1 MNNFIRNMKISQA
14 ILLVALVPI
23 AVSVL
28 FSAQMVWG
36 EMTKVKGLNRLAP
49 LTDFTVI
56 LSNLV
61 HEQQKERGATA
72 VFLGSN
78 GTKFRK
84 EVGDQRQ
91 ETEKKKEALEGFMKT
106 FDTKSYDTEFQ
117 KKLESYLDML
127 AKLKDI
133 RSSADA
139 LAIPAAESSGYFTSL
154 NASALDVVG
163 YMAKMSPEPHI
174 MASIIAYTNFMLGK
188 EQVGVERAVGS
199 AGFAAGSFSPEA
211 LDKMKNLIST
221 QNTYFKLFMAYGT
234 QEQSAQFDEFMKGA
248 VVQKV
253 DKLRNVALGSALT
266 GDLQGVQGPT
276 WYDAITDKING
287 LKTIEDTLA
296 TDLETL
302 MNSIEGEASGKLQK
316 DIAIT
321 VVAMLGTLLLS
332 FLIIRSVNS
341 SFQSVASSMGDLSS
355 GNLDAKLPPQ
365 TRNEIGE
372 MVKALE
378 VFQNNGRERKK
389 MMEAQDADNKAKLE
403 RANRIERLIT
413 DFDSKSTELLRSL
426 ATAATEMEA
435 TSQSMS
441 AIAEETTKQATAV
454 AATATQA
461 GANVNNVASA
471 TEELSASIQ
480 DIAKQVSLTTSK
492 TKTASH
498 SVEQTQEI
506 MERLS
511 GAAGKIGEVIELI
524 TGIAEQTNLLAL
536 NATIESARAGEAGKG
551 FAVVANEVKA
561 LATETQKATDE
572 ISMVIKSVQQETKES
587 VHAIEGISKIIE
599 ELNETSTAIAAAMEQ
614 QTSATREISRNV
626 QEASSGTTE
635 VTSNITSVSNAAQE
649 SGKAAHEV
657 LEVARRLADQS
668 QSMRS
673 EVETFLKQ
681 IRAA

>member
-36 EMTKVKGLNRLAP
+36 EMRKVKDLNRLAP
-49 LTDFTVI
+49 LTEFTVI
-56 LSNLV
+56 LSNLI

-84 EVGDQRQ
+84 EVGDQRH
-91 ETEKKKEALEGFMKT
+91 ETDKKREDLQGFLKT
-106 FDTKSYDTEFQ
+106 FDSKSYDSEFQ
-117 KKLESYLDML
+117 KKLESYLS
-127 AKLKDI
+127 KLEKIKDI

-139 LAIPAAESSGYFTSL
+139 LAIPATESSGYFTGL
-154 NASALDVVG
+154 NAEALEVVS
-163 YMAKMSPEPHI
+163 YMAKMSPDTHI
-174 MASIIAYTNFMLGK
+174 MAAILAYKNFMVAK
-188 EQVGVERAVGS
+188 EQVGIERATGS
-199 AGFAAGSFSPEA
+199 AGFSAGSFSPEA
-211 LDKMKNLIST
+211 LDKMKSLILT
-221 QNTYFKLFMAYGT
+221 QKTYFSLFLAYAT
-234 QEQSAQFDEFMKGA
+234 PEQASIYDDFTKSEIY
-248 VVQKV
+248 QKV
-253 DKLRNVALGSALT
+253 DKLRDIALSSALT
-266 GDLQGVQGPT
+266 GDLQGVQGAT
-276 WYDAITDKING
+276 WFDAITTKINS
-287 LKTIEDTLA
+287 LKEIEDKLA
-296 TDLETL
+296 NDLEGL
-302 MNSIEGEASGKLQK
+302 MHSIESNAMTTLQR

-321 VVAMLGTLLLS
+321 VAAMLGTLLLC

-341 SFQSVASSMGDLSS
+341 SFQGVVTSMGDLSS

-365 TRNEIGE
+365 TRNEIGQ

>member
-1 MNNFIRNMKISQA
+1 MNNFIKNMKISQS

-23 AVSVL
+23 AVSAL
-28 FSAQMVWG
+28 FASQLIWG
-36 EMTKVKGLNRLAP
+36 EVSKVRDLKHLAP
-49 LTDFTVI
+49 LTEFTAI
-56 LSNLV
+56 LSELV

-78 GTKFRK
+78 GMDFRK
-84 EVGDQRQ
+84 ETADQRRD
-91 ETEKKKEALEGFMKT
+91 TDGKRAVLEDFLNR
-106 FDTKSYDTEFQ
+106 FDARSYDTEFQ
-117 KKLESYLDML
+117 AKLETYLTML
-127 AKLKDI
+127 ARLKDI
-133 RSSADA
+133 RASADK
-139 LAIPAAESSGYFTSL
+139 LSIPASESSGYFTSL
-154 NASALDVVG
+154 NAEALDLVG
-163 YMAKMSPEPHI
+163 YMAKMSPDPQI

-188 EQVGVERAVGS
+188 EQVGVERAVGA
-199 AGFAAGSFSPEA
+199 AGFAAGRFAPEA
-211 LDKMKNLIST
+211 LDRIKNLT
-221 QNTYFKLFMAYGT
+221 AAQNTYFNLFLSYASPD
-234 QEQSAQFDEFMKGA
+234 QAAAFDAFTKTE
-248 VVQKV
+248 VSQKV
-253 DKLRNVALGSALT
+253 DRLRNIALGSALT
-266 GDLQGVQGPT
+266 DNLQGVRGDT
-276 WYDAITDKING
+276 WYGAVTDKING
-287 LKTIEDTLA
+287 LMEIEEKLA
-296 TDLETL
+296 ADIQAL
-302 MNSIEGEASGKLQK
+302 MGAIEGGATAKLWK
-316 DIAIT
+316 DLAIAIA
-321 VVAMLGTLLLS
+321 AMLGTLLLC
-332 FLIIRSVNS
+332 FLIIRTVNA
-341 SFQSVASSMGDLSS
+341 SFHGVVTSMGDLAA
-355 GNLDAKLPPQ
+355 GKLDAKLPAAS
-365 TRNEIGE
+365 RNEIGE

-378 VFQNNGRERKK
+378 VFQKNGLERKK
-389 MMEAQDADNKAKLE
+389 MMEAQEADNKAKLE

-413 DFDSKSTELLRSL
+413 DFDNKSTELLKSL
-426 ATAATEMEA
+426 AAAATEMEA

-480 DIAKQVSLTTSK
+480 DIAKQVSITTSK

-572 ISMVIKSVQQETKES
+572 ISMVIKSVQQETRES
-587 VHAIEGISKIIE
+587 VQAIEGISKIIE

-626 QEASSGTTE
+626 QEASSGTSE
-635 VTSNITSVSNAAQE
+635 VSSNITSVSSAAQE
-649 SGKAAHEV
+649 SGKAASEV
-657 LEVARRLADQS
+657 LEVSRRLADQS
-668 QSMRS
+668 QSMRT
-673 EVETFLKQ
+673 EVESFLQQ